1 MTIAERIFTLVKTL
15 TQSQANEI
23 LLFAESISSKQQTLN
38 QADRIEIPKTTWAE
52 FVHSLAG
59 VWADDFPDL
68 EQIRSSE
75 GQDITRESFQ
85 I

>member
-23 LLFAESISSKQQTLN
+23 LLFAESIRSRTEPLP
-38 QADRIEIPKTTWAE
+38 QADRIEAPKTSWAE

-68 EQIRSSE
+68 VQIRSSE
-75 GQDITRESFQ
+75 GQDIARESF
-85 I
+85 

>member
-38 QADRIEIPKTTWAE
+38 QADRIEVPKTTWAE
-52 FVHSLAG
+52 FVNSLAG

-68 EQIRSSE
+68 VQIRSGE
-75 GQDITRESFQ
+75 GQDIARESF
-85 I
+85 

>member
-23 LLFAESISSKQQTLN
+23 LLFAESISSRQQSLN
-38 QADRIEIPKTTWAE
+38 QSDRIEAPKTSWTE
-52 FVHSLAG
+52 FVSSLAG

-68 EQIRSSE
+68 VQIRSDE